1 MKLTQVNKKSVAS
14 GGVVSRKSAKPSSL
28 PFQSV
33 IYADSQYA
41 IFGDMKA
48 YQRAPGARDGL
59 DIDHLKVAL
68 KVRDRIRFLR
78 TKKIVHSKTLPSH

>member
-1 MKLTQVNKKSVAS
+1 MNKKSAAS
-14 GGVVSRKSAKPSSL
+14 GGVVNKKSAKPSSL

-68 KVRDRIRFLR
+68 KVRNNNRA
-78 TKKIVHSKTLPSH
+78 